1 MAPYIVPMKP
11 DISGGQRF
19 LFDSCIFPDI
29 GGIVFPEIR
38 HIAGERY
45 LGDTRAKADSG
56 QHTPC
61 RFLSIMPTAAPTLYG
76 DSGRSDMGIFPT
88 YFVPITDVPEIPGLS
103 LFTVNTIGGVGF

>member
-1 MAPYIVPMKP
+1 MASHIVPVKP

-45 LGDTRAKADSG
+45 LGGIRVKADSG
-56 QHTPC
+56 QHTPRC
-61 RFLSIMPTAAPTLYG
+61 FLGIVPAAAPALYG
-76 DSGRSDMGIFPT
+76 DSGRSDMGIFPA
-88 YFVPITDVPEIPGLS
+88 YFVPITDVPKIPGLS
-103 LFTVNTIGGVGF
+103 LFTVDTIEGVGF